1 MSIHYQDVHVIHNRL
16 LLVAMLN
23 FLPIAMEKY
32 LFRTNIT
39 SFVYQ
44 FSFQS
49 EIVVGRLIS
58 QMVVGRLINQKYS
71 SAKFNG

>member
-23 FLPIAMEKY
+23 FLPTPMEKY
-32 LFRTNIT
+32 LFRTNIA

-49 EIVVGRLIS
+49 YIVVGRLIS
-58 QMVVGRLINQKYS
+58 QMVDGRLINQKYS
-71 SAKFNG
+71 SAKLNG